1 MDFGVTF
8 FIALSFAALTG
19 VRAFVPPLVATCLLM
34 ADRGPEFGAEPLV
47 SAGVLVLLTL
57 DTVEFFADKIPTI
70 DHMQDVLGTFV
81 RPMMGG
87 LTAVLVMK
95 LSGGSLSLFPALI
108 MGGLAAL
115 FVHGLK
121 AGARVVSTATTG
133 GAVNPVLSFLEDML
147 VAGLV
152 VAAGVVVVA

>member
-95 LSGGSLSLFPALI
+95 LSGGPE
-108 MGGLAAL
+108 GG
-115 FVHGLK
+115 FG
-121 AGARVVSTATTG
+121 S
-133 GAVNPVLSFLEDML
+133 
-147 VAGLV
+147 
-152 VAAGVVVVA
+152 